1 MVSVDD
7 SLTSD
12 PHMLQSKDSKG
23 TDVWVP
29 VTIDIN
35 AHVFEPTGY
44 TEPEIRAAPRF
55 VEDYLSDLASAP
67 PIDASRPL
75 WECHILNG
83 TSGIAKSHMV
93 VRIHHSLGD
102 GTSLMSLLLACTRR
116 LGKPDELPSIPE
128 AKRRKREMKGNSKL
142 CWILSTVIL
151 FWNTLMGIFVFTST
165 GIWLKDSDSALK
177 GHEGVEKMKKKIVY
191 QIFDID
197 DMRVVKDAVN
207 GVSWSHEFLGRFFH
221 SPRFCPLYNMF
232 HQGIW
237 VLNGYFFLTCPL
249 FLGYETRDEY
259 MMVSKP
265 QIEVVA
271 TFLISF
277 GAHMNNVLFNI
288 KVKILVLDIKW
299 SYGFPP
305 ACWLVNLE

>member
-1 MVSVDD
+1 MSAHTLVDLHSSNLPVANLNPMVVVDRTFCNGVGCKLVVSVDD
-7 SLTSD
+7 SLTCD
-12 PHMLQSKDSKG
+12 PYMLQSKDSKG

-44 TEPEIRAAPRF
+44 IEPEIRAAPRF
-55 VEDYLSDLASAP
+55 VEDYLSDLAYAP
-67 PIDASRPL
+67 PIDGSRPL

-93 VRIHHSLGD
+93 VRIHHTLGD

-128 AKRRKREMKGNSKL
+128 AKRRKREMKFKGNSTL
-142 CWILSTVIL
+142 GWIVSTVIL
-151 FWNTLMGIFVFTST
+151 FWNTLVGIFLFTST

-177 GHEGVEKMKKKIVY
+177 GHEGVEKMKKKIAY

-207 GVSWSHEFLGRFFH
+207 GVSWSHEFFGSFFH
-221 SPRFCPLYNMF
+221 PPGFVHF
-232 HQGIW
+232 T
-237 VLNGYFFLTCPL
+237 TC
-249 FLGYETRDEY
+249 FTQVDG
-259 MMVSKP
+259 S
-265 QIEVVA
+265 
-271 TFLISF
+271 
-277 GAHMNNVLFNI
+277 
-288 KVKILVLDIKW
+288 
-299 SYGFPP
+299 
-305 ACWLVNLE
+305 